1 MTPKEPYLIR
11 AFHQW
16 ILDNDCTP
24 YLVVDTFQPNVSVPT
39 QFIQPDGQITLN
51 IAPEATGNLCL
62 GDAAIEF
69 NARFGGQPH
78 HLFIP
83 CYAVLAIFAKETG
96 DGTGFE
102 IMPADE
108 RAEALSEVGESQGP
122 KLQSVK
128 DVVEEKPKE
137 KEKEKK
143 KASHLSVVK

>member
-16 ILDNDCTP
+16 ILDNGCTP
-24 YLVVDTFQPNVSVPT
+24 YLVVDTYQPNVSVPT
-39 QFIQPDGQITLN
+39 PFIQPDGQITLN
-51 IAPEATGNLCL
+51 IAPEATGNRSL
-62 GDAAIEF
+62 GDSAIEF

-78 HLFIP
+78 HLFVP

-96 DGTGFE
+96 DGTGFT

-108 RAEALSEVGESQGP
+108 RAETLNEDSGSQGP
-122 KLQSVK
+122 KLQAVK
-128 DVVEEKPKE
+128 DIVQEKP